1 MVGPVANRVLDKL
14 HQATV
19 GVLVLSTLYFGVEAF
34 RATWYIQKHKA
45 EQRVSKSAS
54 AFITSLACDFV
65 IVKRTSCMVDETCQ
79 SCAAVVI
86 CQQHFVTALTHLTV
100 KKGTLC
106 CPVPQASMC
115 LQAHPVVVL
124 LLPFCPQVLYEQQQ
138 QQQNASN
145 PSQQ

>member
-65 IVKRTSCMVDETCQ
+65 IVKRTSCM
-79 SCAAVVI
+79 SGKSARAA
-86 CQQHFVTALTHLTV
+86 TAPITAASWSMRLA
-100 KKGTLC
+100 KA
-106 CPVPQASMC
+106 VPQWSSVSSI
-115 LQAHPVVVL
+115 L
-124 LLPFCPQVLYEQQQ
+124 
-138 QQQNASN
+138 
-145 PSQQ
+145 SQLSHTSL